1 MQVTQPLNNTKYWV
15 NFREECA
22 AYIEQH
28 FKDKVI
34 SIEPIAIIPKKEGV
48 VFTPPKKQIYSL
60 IHNDDAEFILEER
73 ASIFCEEAKIPYEW
87 AAAILRLN
95 LRQKPLSMSDERWN
109 NIKTALNLLC
119 ENNCK
124 ILKTIISYDWSIADI
139 FGCYKQQPEKV
150 YYSKYLLMLLNDG
163 TKIIGV
169 SDRAI
174 KTQNG
179 RGVVQS
185 YNRPCAS
192 YHIQQV
198 LIHDL
203 P

>member
-1 MQVTQPLNNTKYWV
+1 MQVTQTLRNTEYWV

-28 FKDKVI
+28 LKDKAV
-34 SIEPIAIIPKKEGV
+34 SIEPIVIIPKKEGV
-48 VFTPPKKQIYSL
+48 VFTPPKKQIYSP
-60 IHNDDAEFILEER
+60 IHNDDADFILEER
-73 ASIFCEEAKIPYEW
+73 ASIFCEETKIPYEW

-95 LRQKPLSMSDERWN
+95 LRQKPFGVSDARWN
-109 NIKTALNLLC
+109 NIKATLNLLC

-124 ILKTIISYDWSIADI
+124 ILKTIISYNWSIADI
-139 FGCYKQQPEKV
+139 FGCYNQQPEKV
-150 YYSKYLLMLLNDG
+150 YASMGLLMLLNNG
-163 TKIIGV
+163 AEIIEV

-174 KTQNG
+174 KTRNN
-179 RGVVQS
+179 RGIIQS
-185 YNRPCAS
+185 YSRTYPS

>member
-1 MQVTQPLNNTKYWV
+1 MQVTQSLKNTEYWI

-22 AYIEQH
+22 AYIEKH
-28 FKDKVI
+28 LKDKVV
-34 SIEPIAIIPKKEGV
+34 SIEPIAIVPKKGEA
-48 VFTPPKKQIYSL
+48 VFTPPKKEVYTPIY
-60 IHNDDAEFILEER
+60 NDDAEFILEER

-87 AAAILRLN
+87 SAAILRLN
-95 LRQKPLSMSDERWN
+95 LRQKPLSMSVERWN
-109 NIKTALNLLC
+109 NIKAALNLLC

-150 YYSKYLLMLLNDG
+150 YSSMGLLMLLNDK
-163 TKIIGV
+163 TKIIEV

-174 KTQNG
+174 KTRNS
-179 RGVVQS
+179 RGVTQS
-185 YNRPCAS
+185 YNRICSS
-192 YHIQQV
+192 YHVQQV

>member
-1 MQVTQPLNNTKYWV
+1 MQVTQSLKNTEYWV
-15 NFREECA
+15 NFRDECA
-22 AYIEQH
+22 AYIEKH
-28 FKDKVI
+28 LKGKAL

-48 VFTPPKKQIYSL
+48 VFTTPKIETYTP

-73 ASIFCEEAKIPYEW
+73 ASIFCEETKIPYEW

-95 LRQKPLSMSDERWN
+95 LRQKPLSMSVERWN
-109 NIKTALNLLC
+109 SIKTALNLLC

-124 ILKTIISYDWSIADI
+124 ILKTIISYDWSIVDI

-150 YYSKYLLMLLNDG
+150 YTSMGLLMLLNDG
-163 TKIIGV
+163 SRITDV
-169 SDRAI
+169 SGHSI
-174 KTQNG
+174 KTQNK
-179 RGVVQS
+179 RGGVQS
-185 YNRPCAS
+185 YSRPYSS
-192 YHIQQV
+192 YHVQQV

>member
-1 MQVTQPLNNTKYWV
+1 MQVTQSLKNTEYWV
-15 NFREECA
+15 NFRDECA
-22 AYIEQH
+22 AYIEKH
-28 FKDKVI
+28 LKDKVV
-34 SIEPIAIIPKKEGV
+34 SIEPIATIPKKEEV
-48 VFTPPKKQIYSL
+48 VFTPPKKDAYTPV
-60 IHNDDAEFILEER
+60 HNDDAEFILEER

-87 AAAILRLN
+87 AVAILRLN

-109 NIKTALNLLC
+109 SIKIALNLLC
-119 ENNCK
+119 ENNCE

-150 YYSKYLLMLLNDG
+150 HYSKGLLMLLNDG
-163 TKIIGV
+163 IKIIGV
-169 SDRAI
+169 SNRVI
-174 KTQNG
+174 KTRNSNG
-179 RGVVQS
+179 VTQS
-185 YNRPCAS
+185 YSRPCTS